1 MQVATSH
8 SPHASRRTAAGPPGP
23 GRAGPVGPPQPVKGW
38 FGEATPAAG
47 GLAPPAWQPEH
58 AGRAE
63 PVWADDPQ
71 PPEPAWADHTQP
83 PEPVWAD
90 GTQPPER
97 ARRDRGERSRR
108 SRPVSRRRDP
118 LWARLAVVAGA
129 LLMMVSGGAL
139 AGGRVLLGQ
148 AVNDLTTA
156 NLIQGDAGAGSNI
169 SGAINMLLVGID
181 ARPPGSSETNVLAD
195 TIVVLHVPASHD
207 QAYLIS
213 IPRDTRVTIPAYPAT
228 QYPGSTEKI
237 NSAFS
242 YGYRG
247 EGSEL
252 ERRARGVD
260 LLARTINRMSGIRFN
275 GAALIDFS
283 GFEAVVRELGG
294 VYLCVDQKAQSIHLA
309 ENDAGKV
316 LRVWYDEAAGR
327 VRGIPPGYHVVVHQP
342 GCRRMTP
349 EKALDY
355 SRIRYGLPNGDYDR
369 QRHQQQL
376 IKAIVKEATS
386 KGVITDRDKLSRVI
400 KAAGKAF
407 ILDTQGVDIADFIFT
422 LKGVAANDLVL
433 IKTNAGTFH
442 SLSGA
447 TSYQA
452 LSEES
457 MQMLAAARDGR
468 LLDFLATHPHFV
480 AAS

>member
-1 MQVATSH
+1 MQVVTSH
-8 SPHASRRTAAGPPGP
+8 STHASRRPVGGSPVP
-23 GRAGPVGPPQPVKGW
+23 GRGGPAASPPPAVGW
-38 FGEATPAAG
+38 FGGVAPPPAEEPVGHSWPSEQAAG
-47 GLAPPAWQPEH
+47 SQA
-58 AGRAE
+58 
-63 PVWADDPQ
+63 
-71 PPEPAWADHTQP
+71 PEPAR
-83 PEPVWAD
+83 
-90 GTQPPER
+90 R
-97 ARRDRGERSRR
+97 ARSPR
-108 SRPVSRRRDP
+108 SRPRSPRSPNRRRDP

-148 AVNDLTTA
+148 AVADLTTA
-156 NLIQGDAGAGSNI
+156 NLIQGDAGAGGNI

-228 QYPGSTEKI
+228 GYPGSTEKI

-247 EGSEL
+247 EGSEV

-294 VYLCVDQKAQSIHLA
+294 VNMCVDQKAQSIHLA
-309 ENDAGKV
+309 ENDAGRV
-316 LRVWYDEAAGR
+316 VRVWYDEAAGR

-349 EKALDY
+349 EKALDF

-400 KAAGKAF
+400 KAAGRAF
-407 ILDTQGVDIADFIFT
+407 ILDTQGVAIEDFIFT

-442 SLSGA
+442 SLGG
-447 TSYQA
+447 TSYQQ
-452 LSEES
+452 LSAES

-468 LLDFLATHPHFV
+468 LLEFLVAHPNYV